1 MKMITGLKDIINE
14 FDTFILDQW
23 GVLHNGGDAFPNAVA
38 TLEFLK
44 QHDKKVVILSN
55 SGNTHNFSYQRLT
68 DSGISRDLY
77 IDVLTSGDHMRHN
90 FKQGKF
96 VNLGTHALVFGWA
109 DGINGSVLE
118 DCGLTSVAI
127 DDASLILCFGVDRPL
142 VADYQDDLNLALA
155 RGLEMVVSNPD
166 LVAMSPDGELK
177 LCPGSIAT
185 AYAEMGGKVHW
196 HGKPQMEVY
205 AMCNALLGGWHNAIA
220 VGDSLEHDIRGANTA
235 GISSLFLTTGIHA
248 DDLTAKKTEQ
258 SAIDDTSAVAELSAE
273 FGVKPS
279 YYMDWFQVD

>member
-1 MKMITGLKDIINE
+1 VKMISGLKDIINE

-23 GVLHNGGDAFPNAVA
+23 GVLHNGGDAFANAIE

-90 FKQGKF
+90 FNQGKF
-96 VNLGTHALVFGWA
+96 AELGTNALVFGWD
-109 DGINGSVLE
+109 DGVLSTVLE
-118 DCGLTSVAI
+118 DCGLTSVDI
-127 DDASLILCFGVDRPL
+127 DDASLILCYGVGRAA
-142 VADYQDDLNLALA
+142 VEDYQAELDIAYA

-166 LVAMSPDGELK
+166 LVAMSPDGGLK
-177 LCPGSIAT
+177 LCPGSIAN

-196 HGKPQMEVY
+196 HGKPQAEVY
-205 AMCNALLGGWHNAIA
+205 SMCHTLLGGWDKAIA

-248 DDLTAKKTEQ
+248 DELNDKMANKDDVIAASVVTDL
-258 SAIDDTSAVAELSAE
+258 SRE
-273 FGVKPS
+273 FDVMPS
-279 YYMDWFQVD
+279 HYIDWFKVD

>member
-1 MKMITGLKDIINE
+1 VKMISGLKDIINE

-23 GVLHNGGDAFPNAVA
+23 GVLHNGGDAFPKAIA

-90 FKQGKF
+90 FNQGKF
-96 VNLGTHALVFGWA
+96 ADLGSNALVFGWD
-109 DGINGSVLE
+109 DGVLSTVLE
-118 DCGLTSVAI
+118 DCGLTSVGI
-127 DDASLILCFGVDRPL
+127 DDASLILCYGVGRGS
-142 VADYQDDLNLALA
+142 VEDYHTELKIAYE

-166 LVAMSPDGELK
+166 LVAMSPDGGLK
-177 LCPGSIAT
+177 LCPGSIAN

-196 HGKPQMEVY
+196 HGKPQTEVY
-205 AMCNALLGGWHNAIA
+205 SMCHTLLGGWDNAIA

-235 GISSLFLTTGIHA
+235 GIASLFLTTGIHA
-248 DDLTAKKTEQ
+248 DELNEKMANKDDVIAASVVADL
-258 SAIDDTSAVAELSAE
+258 SRE
-273 FGVKPS
+273 FDVMPS
-279 YYMDWFQVD
+279 HYIDWFQVD

>member
-1 MKMITGLKDIINE
+1 VKIISGLKDIINE

-23 GVLHNGGDAFPNAVA
+23 GVLHNGGDAFPKAIE
-38 TLEFLK
+38 TLQCLK

-55 SGNTHNFSYQRLT
+55 SGNTHHFSYQRLT

-90 FKQGKF
+90 FKLGKF
-96 VNLGTHALVFGWA
+96 DHLGTKALVFGWGE
-109 DGINGSVLE
+109 GINGAVLE
-118 DCGLTSVAI
+118 DCGLTSVGI
-127 DDASLILCFGVDRPL
+127 EDASLIMCYGVGRGS
-142 VADYQDDLNLALA
+142 VSEYQDDLNIAYA

-177 LCPGSIAT
+177 LCPGSIAN
-185 AYAEMGGKVHW
+185 AYATMGGKVHW
-196 HGKPQMEVY
+196 HGKPQAEVY
-205 AMCNALLGGWHNAIA
+205 DICHTLLGGWDNAIA

-248 DDLTAKKTEQ
+248 EDLTAKMATK
-258 SAIDDTSAVAELSAE
+258 DDVITASVVADLSRD
-273 FGVKPS
+273 FDVMPS
-279 YYMDWFQVD
+279 YYIDWFQVN